1 MSKLK
6 LFIENFFIYGVGGI
20 INKIIPLIMLPII
33 TKLMPNTAY
42 FGISDLSNTIVSFG
56 SSIAILGMYD
66 AMYRFFFDKDDERYK
81 KSICSTTL
89 LITTTISLFVF
100 ITMLE
105 ERNTLSQIFFGS
117 KEYAYVICICAGTVF
132 TTATN
137 GIISA
142 PTRMQNKRKV
152 YLITNVISS
161 ILAYTV
167 SIPLILGGYYIIAL
181 PIASMISGIVMG
193 LIFAI
198 LNHEWFSIKLFD
210 KRLLRPLFQFAIPTV
225 PSFLIF
231 WVFNSCDK
239 IMITNF
245 IGIGEA
251 GIYSVSAKMGHA
263 SQLIYTAFAGGW
275 QYFVFSTMYEE
286 NQIKTNSRI
295 FEYLGLISF
304 VATMLLCAFSYRI
317 FMIIFPK
324 EYLSGYIAA
333 PYLFLAPLLQM
344 LFQVISSQFSVIKKT
359 GPSMLFLSVG
369 AVINLIANSKLIPVI
384 GIEGAAIAT
393 LLGYVVAVVICSIV
407 LMKMNRIILTK
418 RFLVSTLIMFMYMI
432 MWRIFFSDKLII
444 GICISFFSITIYLY
458 FYRYETKQIKELL
471 IKMNIIDKSL

>member
-181 PIASMISGIVMG
+181 PIASMIS
-193 LIFAI
+193 
-198 LNHEWFSIKLFD
+198 
-210 KRLLRPLFQFAIPTV
+210 
-225 PSFLIF
+225 
-231 WVFNSCDK
+231 
-239 IMITNF
+239 
-245 IGIGEA
+245 
-251 GIYSVSAKMGHA
+251 
-263 SQLIYTAFAGGW
+263 
-275 QYFVFSTMYEE
+275 
-286 NQIKTNSRI
+286 
-295 FEYLGLISF
+295 
-304 VATMLLCAFSYRI
+304 
-317 FMIIFPK
+317 
-324 EYLSGYIAA
+324 
-333 PYLFLAPLLQM
+333 
-344 LFQVISSQFSVIKKT
+344 
-359 GPSMLFLSVG
+359 
-369 AVINLIANSKLIPVI
+369 
-384 GIEGAAIAT
+384 
-393 LLGYVVAVVICSIV
+393 
-407 LMKMNRIILTK
+407 
-418 RFLVSTLIMFMYMI
+418 
-432 MWRIFFSDKLII
+432 
-444 GICISFFSITIYLY
+444 
-458 FYRYETKQIKELL
+458 
-471 IKMNIIDKSL
+471 